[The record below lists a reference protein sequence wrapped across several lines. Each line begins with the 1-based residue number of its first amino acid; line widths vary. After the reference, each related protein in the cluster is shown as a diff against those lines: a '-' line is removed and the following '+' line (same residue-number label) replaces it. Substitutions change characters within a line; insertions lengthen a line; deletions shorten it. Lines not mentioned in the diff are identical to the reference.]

1 MHAEAER
8 PFLRRK
14 TSYSMLC
21 RWVCKENVCWSTLRA
36 REQVSRN
43 LFWPLGDPEPDT
55 DVGAPID
62 QPDDLPVLL
71 PSGAVHRS
79 AANNDTEA
87 ADLLMAAGWIDWDAA
102 AGV

>member
-1 MHAEAER
+1 MARHACGTACER
-8 PFLRRK
+8 VTPRQCADGVRLAGFQRIQHASLPFL
-14 TSYSMLC
+14 C
-21 RWVCKENVCWSTLRA
+21 
-36 REQVSRN
+36 
-43 LFWPLGDPEPDT
+43 
-55 DVGAPID
+55 
-62 QPDDLPVLL
+62 DLPVLL